1 MTPQQLVDVL
11 QRRQALFDAA
21 VAATDA
27 AGVPGMNPLVA
38 DALASAPKTSAPSV
52 TPSSA
57 PGKVNVTLGGA
68 LGGATVPFITG
79 AKAPASA
86 TPETN
91 TKAPEQGVAPESRVT
106 PEPLVDDT
114 HGGSFYDMLL
124 KNDAY
129 RLQNKDAFERN
140 EKANRARTAIA
151 AVTDALAS
159 LGNLVGTTQGAF
171 SQPQTY
177 QTPFVTEQV
186 ESDRAR
192 ARQLADRI
200 QANDQTIRLAQAR
213 EEMTNGTYALRQ
225 ALEEEKTRRAQM
237 NNEARADLEGQRQE
251 GRLELEKLKQ
261 EGRVSLRQMD
271 IDYKQNKDEMQA
283 ALRQQGIR
291 ISAGRLSEM
300 IRHNQTI
307 EKIREKGGGGGV
319 GGYETVIIRDEFGR
333 EIRRKRVPLG
343 TMVDLDDM
351 DRGDYGSSGSGSSGG
366 SGSGSGGGKKG
377 GFSTGGKKG
386 GFS

>member
-1 MTPQQLVDVL
+1 MATTRELIDDLEKNRQAAQQLFNIAAPGTFDVPTIVEQAIAE
-11 QRRQALFDAA
+11 QRP
-21 VAATDA
+21 
-27 AGVPGMNPLVA
+27 VPGTVTGGENPTV
-38 DALASAPKTSAPSV
+38 
-52 TPSSA
+52 
-57 PGKVNVTLGGA
+57 A
-68 LGGATVPFITG
+68 LGGAFHGATVPLPNVTVGQTTPAKDSAPVPG
-79 AKAPASA
+79 APKPVIPAPQVD

-91 TKAPEQGVAPESRVT
+91 
-106 PEPLVDDT
+106 
-114 HGGSFYDMLL
+114 SFYDMLL
-124 KNDAY
+124 RNDAY
-129 RLQNKDAFERN
+129 RLANQEAFERN
-140 EKANRARTAIA
+140 EKANRARTTIA

-186 ESDRAR
+186 EADRAR
-192 ARQLADRI
+192 ARALADRI
-200 QANDQTIRLAQAR
+200 QANDQTLRLAKAR
-213 EEMTNGTYALRQ
+213 EDLTNGTYALRKE
-225 ALEEEKTRRAQM
+225 LEEEKTRRAQM
-237 NNEARADLEGQRQE
+237 NNEAKADLETQ
-251 GRLELEKLKQ
+251 KQ
-261 EGRVSLRQMD
+261 EGRMELEKFKQGGRVSLKQMD

-343 TMVDLDDM
+343 ATVDLDD
-351 DRGDYGSSGSGSSGG
+351 DPAPWTSSGESEVENAPWM
-366 SGSGSGGGKKG
+366 
-377 GFSTGGKKG
+377 
-386 GFS
+386 

>member
-1 MTPQQLVDVL
+1 MATTRELIDDLEKNRQAAQQLFNIAAPGTFDVPTIVEQAIAE
-11 QRRQALFDAA
+11 QRP
-21 VAATDA
+21 
-27 AGVPGMNPLVA
+27 VPGTVTGGENPTV
-38 DALASAPKTSAPSV
+38 
-52 TPSSA
+52 
-57 PGKVNVTLGGA
+57 A
-68 LGGATVPFITG
+68 LGGAFHGATVPLPNVTVGQTTHAKDSAPVPG
-79 AKAPASA
+79 APKQVIPAPQVD

-91 TKAPEQGVAPESRVT
+91 
-106 PEPLVDDT
+106 
-114 HGGSFYDMLL
+114 SFYDMLL
-124 KNDAY
+124 RNDAY
-129 RLQNKDAFERN
+129 RLANQEAFERN
-140 EKANRARTAIA
+140 EKANRARTTIA

-186 ESDRAR
+186 EADRAR
-192 ARQLADRI
+192 TRALADRI
-200 QANDQTIRLAQAR
+200 QANDQTIRLAKAR
-213 EEMTNGTYALRQ
+213 EDLTNGTYALRKE
-225 ALEEEKTRRAQM
+225 LEEEKTRRAQM
-237 NNEARADLEGQRQE
+237 NNEAKADLETQ
-251 GRLELEKLKQ
+251 KQ
-261 EGRVSLRQMD
+261 EGRMELEKFKQGGRVSLKQMD

-343 TMVDLDDM
+343 ATVDLDD
-351 DRGDYGSSGSGSSGG
+351 DPAPWT
-366 SGSGSGGGKKG
+366 
-377 GFSTGGKKG
+377 STGDSEGE
-386 GFS
+386 SAPWMQ

>member
-1 MTPQQLVDVL
+1 MATTRELIDDLEKNRQAAQQLFNIAAPGTFDVPTIVEQAIAE
-11 QRRQALFDAA
+11 QRP
-21 VAATDA
+21 
-27 AGVPGMNPLVA
+27 VPGTVTGGENPTV
-38 DALASAPKTSAPSV
+38 
-52 TPSSA
+52 
-57 PGKVNVTLGGA
+57 A
-68 LGGATVPFITG
+68 LGGAFHGATVPLPNVTVGQTTHAKDSAPVPG
-79 AKAPASA
+79 APKQVIPAPQVD

-91 TKAPEQGVAPESRVT
+91 
-106 PEPLVDDT
+106 
-114 HGGSFYDMLL
+114 SFYDMLL
-124 KNDAY
+124 RNDAY
-129 RLQNKDAFERN
+129 RLANQEAFERN
-140 EKANRARTAIA
+140 EKANRARTTIA

-186 ESDRAR
+186 EADRAR
-192 ARQLADRI
+192 ARALADRI
-200 QANDQTIRLAQAR
+200 QANDQTLRLAKAR
-213 EEMTNGTYALRQ
+213 EDLTNGTYALRKE
-225 ALEEEKTRRAQM
+225 LEEEKTRRAQM
-237 NNEARADLEGQRQE
+237 NNEAKADLETQ
-251 GRLELEKLKQ
+251 KQ
-261 EGRVSLRQMD
+261 EGRMELEKFKQGGRVSLKQMD

-343 TMVDLDDM
+343 ATVDLDD
-351 DRGDYGSSGSGSSGG
+351 DPAPWTSSGESGG
-366 SGSGSGGGKKG
+366 ESAPWM
-377 GFSTGGKKG
+377 
-386 GFS
+386 

>member
-1 MTPQQLVDVL
+1 MATTRELIDDLEKNRQAAQQLFNIAAPGTFDVPTIVEQAIAE
-11 QRRQALFDAA
+11 QRP
-21 VAATDA
+21 
-27 AGVPGMNPLVA
+27 VPGTVTGGENPTV
-38 DALASAPKTSAPSV
+38 
-52 TPSSA
+52 
-57 PGKVNVTLGGA
+57 A
-68 LGGATVPFITG
+68 LGGAFHGATVPLPNVTVGQTTPAKDSAPVPG
-79 AKAPASA
+79 APKPVIPAPQVD

-91 TKAPEQGVAPESRVT
+91 
-106 PEPLVDDT
+106 
-114 HGGSFYDMLL
+114 SFYDMLL
-124 KNDAY
+124 RNDAY
-129 RLQNKDAFERN
+129 RLANQEAFERN
-140 EKANRARTAIA
+140 EKANRARTTIA

-186 ESDRAR
+186 EADRTRAR
-192 ARQLADRI
+192 SLADKI
-200 QANDQTIRLAQAR
+200 QANDQTIRLAKAR
-213 EEMTNGTYALRQ
+213 EDLTNGTYALRKE
-225 ALEEEKTRRAQM
+225 LEEEKTRRAQM
-237 NNEARADLEGQRQE
+237 NNEAKADLETQ
-251 GRLELEKLKQ
+251 KQ
-261 EGRVSLRQMD
+261 EGRMELEKFKQGGRVSLKQMD

-343 TMVDLDDM
+343 ATVDLDD
-351 DRGDYGSSGSGSSGG
+351 DPAPWTSSGESGG
-366 SGSGSGGGKKG
+366 ESAPWM
-377 GFSTGGKKG
+377 
-386 GFS
+386 

>member
-1 MTPQQLVDVL
+1 MATTRELIDDLEKNRQAAQQLFNIAAPGTFDVPTIVEQAIAE
-11 QRRQALFDAA
+11 QRP
-21 VAATDA
+21 
-27 AGVPGMNPLVA
+27 VPGTVTGGENPTV
-38 DALASAPKTSAPSV
+38 
-52 TPSSA
+52 
-57 PGKVNVTLGGA
+57 A
-68 LGGATVPFITG
+68 LGGAFHGATVPLPNVTVGQTTHAKDSAPVPG
-79 AKAPASA
+79 APKQVIPAPQVD

-91 TKAPEQGVAPESRVT
+91 
-106 PEPLVDDT
+106 
-114 HGGSFYDMLL
+114 SFYDMLL
-124 KNDAY
+124 RNDAY
-129 RLQNKDAFERN
+129 RLANQEAFERN
-140 EKANRARTAIA
+140 EKANRARTTIA

-186 ESDRAR
+186 EADRAR
-192 ARQLADRI
+192 ARALADRI
-200 QANDQTIRLAQAR
+200 QANDQTLRLAKAR
-213 EEMTNGTYALRQ
+213 EDLTNGTYALRKE
-225 ALEEEKTRRAQM
+225 LEEEKTRRAQM
-237 NNEARADLEGQRQE
+237 NNEAKADLETQ
-251 GRLELEKLKQ
+251 KQ
-261 EGRVSLRQMD
+261 EGRMELEKFKQGGRVSLKQMD

-343 TMVDLDDM
+343 ATVDLDD
-351 DRGDYGSSGSGSSGG
+351 DPAPWT
-366 SGSGSGGGKKG
+366 
-377 GFSTGGKKG
+377 STGDSEGE
-386 GFS
+386 SAPWMQ

>member
-1 MTPQQLVDVL
+1 MATTRELIDDLEKNRQAAQQLFNIAAPGTFDVPTIVEQAIAE
-11 QRRQALFDAA
+11 QRP
-21 VAATDA
+21 
-27 AGVPGMNPLVA
+27 VPGTVTGGENPTV
-38 DALASAPKTSAPSV
+38 
-52 TPSSA
+52 
-57 PGKVNVTLGGA
+57 A
-68 LGGATVPFITG
+68 LGGAFHGATVPLPNVTVGQTTHAKDSAPVPG
-79 AKAPASA
+79 APKPVIPAPQVD

-91 TKAPEQGVAPESRVT
+91 
-106 PEPLVDDT
+106 
-114 HGGSFYDMLL
+114 SFYDMLL
-124 KNDAY
+124 RNDAY
-129 RLQNKDAFERN
+129 RLANQEAFERN
-140 EKANRARTAIA
+140 EKANRARTTIA

-186 ESDRAR
+186 EADRAR
-192 ARQLADRI
+192 ARALADRI
-200 QANDQTIRLAQAR
+200 QANDQTLRLAKAR
-213 EEMTNGTYALRQ
+213 EDLTNGTYALRKE
-225 ALEEEKTRRAQM
+225 LEEEKTRRAQM
-237 NNEARADLEGQRQE
+237 NNEAKADLETQ
-251 GRLELEKLKQ
+251 KQ
-261 EGRVSLRQMD
+261 EGRMELEKFKQGGRVSLKQMD

-343 TMVDLDDM
+343 ATVDLDD
-351 DRGDYGSSGSGSSGG
+351 DPAPWT
-366 SGSGSGGGKKG
+366 
-377 GFSTGGKKG
+377 STGDSEGE
-386 GFS
+386 SAPWM

>member
-1 MTPQQLVDVL
+1 MATTRELIDDLEKNRQAAQQLFNIAAPGTFDVPTIVEQAIAE
-11 QRRQALFDAA
+11 QRP
-21 VAATDA
+21 
-27 AGVPGMNPLVA
+27 VPGTVTGGENPTV
-38 DALASAPKTSAPSV
+38 
-52 TPSSA
+52 
-57 PGKVNVTLGGA
+57 A
-68 LGGATVPFITG
+68 LGGAFHGATVPLPNVTVGQTTHAKDSAPVPG
-79 AKAPASA
+79 APKQVIPAPQVD

-91 TKAPEQGVAPESRVT
+91 
-106 PEPLVDDT
+106 
-114 HGGSFYDMLL
+114 SFYDMLL
-124 KNDAY
+124 RNDAY
-129 RLQNKDAFERN
+129 RLANQEAFERN
-140 EKANRARTAIA
+140 EKANRARTTIA

-186 ESDRAR
+186 EADRAR
-192 ARQLADRI
+192 ARALADRI
-200 QANDQTIRLAQAR
+200 QANDQTIRLAKAR
-213 EEMTNGTYALRQ
+213 EDLTNGTYALRKE
-225 ALEEEKTRRAQM
+225 LEEEKTRRAQM
-237 NNEARADLEGQRQE
+237 NNEAKADLETQ
-251 GRLELEKLKQ
+251 KQ
-261 EGRVSLRQMD
+261 EGRMELEKFKQGGRVSLKQMD

-343 TMVDLDDM
+343 ATVDLDD
-351 DRGDYGSSGSGSSGG
+351 DPAPWT
-366 SGSGSGGGKKG
+366 
-377 GFSTGGKKG
+377 STGDSEGE
-386 GFS
+386 SAPWMQ

>member
-1 MTPQQLVDVL
+1 MATTRELIDDLEKNRLAAQQLFNIAAPGTFDVPTIVE
-11 QRRQALFDAA
+11 QAIAEERP
-21 VAATDA
+21 
-27 AGVPGMNPLVA
+27 VPGTVTGGENPTVA
-38 DALASAPKTSAPSV
+38 
-52 TPSSA
+52 
-57 PGKVNVTLGGA
+57 LGGA
-68 LGGATVPFITG
+68 LHGATAPLPNVTVGQTTPAKDSAPVPG
-79 AKAPASA
+79 APKPVIPAPQVD

-91 TKAPEQGVAPESRVT
+91 
-106 PEPLVDDT
+106 
-114 HGGSFYDMLL
+114 SFYDMLL
-124 KNDAY
+124 RNDAY
-129 RLQNKDAFERN
+129 RLANQEAFERN
-140 EKANRARTAIA
+140 EKANRARTTIA

-186 ESDRAR
+186 EADRAR
-192 ARQLADRI
+192 ARALADRI
-200 QANDQTIRLAQAR
+200 QANDQTLRLAKAR
-213 EEMTNGTYALRQ
+213 EDLTNGTYALRKE
-225 ALEEEKTRRAQM
+225 LEEEKTRRAQM
-237 NNEARADLEGQRQE
+237 NNEAKADLETQ
-251 GRLELEKLKQ
+251 KQ
-261 EGRVSLRQMD
+261 EGRMELEKFKQGGRVSLKQMD

-343 TMVDLDDM
+343 ATVDLDD
-351 DRGDYGSSGSGSSGG
+351 DPAPWT
-366 SGSGSGGGKKG
+366 
-377 GFSTGGKKG
+377 STGDSEGE
-386 GFS
+386 SAPWMQ

>member
-1 MTPQQLVDVL
+1 MATTRELIDDLEKNRQAAQQLFNIAAPGTFDVPTIVEQAIAE
-11 QRRQALFDAA
+11 QRP
-21 VAATDA
+21 
-27 AGVPGMNPLVA
+27 VPGTVTGGENPTV
-38 DALASAPKTSAPSV
+38 
-52 TPSSA
+52 
-57 PGKVNVTLGGA
+57 A
-68 LGGATVPFITG
+68 LGGAFHGATVPLPNVTVGQTTPAKDSAPVPG
-79 AKAPASA
+79 APKPVIPAPQVD

-91 TKAPEQGVAPESRVT
+91 
-106 PEPLVDDT
+106 
-114 HGGSFYDMLL
+114 SFYDMLL
-124 KNDAY
+124 RNDAY
-129 RLQNKDAFERN
+129 RLANQEAFERN
-140 EKANRARTAIA
+140 EKANRARTTIA

-186 ESDRAR
+186 EADRAR
-192 ARQLADRI
+192 ARALADRI
-200 QANDQTIRLAQAR
+200 QANDQTLRLAKAR
-213 EEMTNGTYALRQ
+213 EDLTNGTYALRKE
-225 ALEEEKTRRAQM
+225 LEEEKTRRAQM
-237 NNEARADLEGQRQE
+237 NNEAKADLETQ
-251 GRLELEKLKQ
+251 KQ
-261 EGRVSLRQMD
+261 EGRMELEKFKQGGRVSLKQMD

-343 TMVDLDDM
+343 ATVDLDD
-351 DRGDYGSSGSGSSGG
+351 DPAPWTSSGESGG
-366 SGSGSGGGKKG
+366 ESAPWM
-377 GFSTGGKKG
+377 
-386 GFS
+386 